1 MLHFKALQGESMSE
15 QSKILAEIG
24 QIVMNVF
31 KTGSVTMEE
40 SQRMQ
45 ELERLLHKQR
55 CFKEIDHPEHTYQG
69 EVIATLFFKEEYTE
83 ALEKMYEYKITP
95 EDFFGFVEY
104 HYDEDH
110 EDEDLADMFTEVF
123 IKKVGKDYLEMCGT
137 KQ

>member
-1 MLHFKALQGESMSE
+1 MSE

-40 SQRMQ
+40 SARMQ
-45 ELERLLHKQR
+45 DLEDLLHKQR
-55 CFKEIDHPEHTYQG
+55 SFKEVKHPHHTYQG
-69 EVIATLFFKEEYTE
+69 EVIASLFFNDKYTD
-83 ALEKMYEYKITP
+83 AIDKLYEYKITP

-110 EDEDLADMFTEVF
+110 EDEALTEMFTSEF
-123 IKKVGKDYLEMCGT
+123 MDKVQRDYHT
-137 KQ
+137 KCNS